1 MREVIARTKKSLFG
15 LYLGCAVFVL
25 AIIGI
30 VLGFCIAFGGID
42 ALVAVLVPCI
52 LLVLFAFALCMSVCV
67 RIYRAPENVVVREVD
82 NLILPDGICP
92 LRDLKNVV
100 CRRAGNGYG
109 AHARWGT
116 LILQTAHGEK
126 KYEYVADVEQAHNR
140 LIELMLAAREKEN

>member
-42 ALVAVLVPCI
+42 ALVAVLVPCS
-52 LLVLFAFALCMSVCV
+52 LLVLCA
-67 RIYRAPENVVVREVD
+67 
-82 NLILPDGICP
+82 CP

>member
-52 LLVLFAFALCMSVCV
+52 LFVLFAFALCMSVCV
-67 RIYRAPENVVVREVD
+67 RIYRAPENVVVREGD
-82 NLILPDGICP
+82 NLILPDG
-92 LRDLKNVV
+92 
-100 CRRAGNGYG
+100 
-109 AHARWGT
+109 T
-116 LILQTAHGEK
+116 
-126 KYEYVADVEQAHNR
+126 
-140 LIELMLAAREKEN
+140 